1 MDLTIATPPPDE
13 EHLLEQPPRLP
24 TTDTLQ
30 IPIAIHSNSNL
41 HPTTQFVLDNQNSVK
56 EQNDDIFED
65 REAFNYYPN
74 SMDNTMLSDVS
85 ASSRH
90 SSQQHHDDAHDAVN
104 SRIQIVSLPSPLPQH
119 KLNLNQPSTPSS
131 PFTLN
136 KIQQSTNTK
145 SEHIQVIIRIK
156 PINDKAHDRSVKA
169 DTANS
174 PSQPSQQLSSKS
186 AFSGVQFQSESQSL
200 PTDLS
205 IKTRDRKGWLS
216 FKFDAV
222 CGEDATQTDVFSLI
236 HPAIEQVVS
245 GVNTTVFAYGQTGT
259 GE

>member
-1 MDLTIATPPPDE
+1 M
-13 EHLLEQPPRLP
+13 
-24 TTDTLQ
+24 
-30 IPIAIHSNSNL
+30 
-41 HPTTQFVLDNQNSVK
+41 
-56 EQNDDIFED
+56 
-65 REAFNYYPN
+65 
-74 SMDNTMLSDVS
+74 
-85 ASSRH
+85 
-90 SSQQHHDDAHDAVN
+90 
-104 SRIQIVSLPSPLPQH
+104 
-119 KLNLNQPSTPSS
+119 
-131 PFTLN
+131 N

-156 PINDKAHDRSVKA
+156 PINDKAHDRSVKV